1 MVVFGGGV
9 IGTAWVVHQFSP
21 SLLGLS
27 FPLCN
32 IWFSTFSTTEI
43 LAHLEESLRWKRRPL
58 PCFFAIF
65 RPLNRHDQVR
75 AVAKSQPD
83 RMELKET

>member
-21 SLLGLS
+21 SLLGL
-27 FPLCN
+27 FPTVQHLV
-32 IWFSTFSTTEI
+32 FDFSTTEI
-43 LAHLEESLRWKRRPL
+43 LHLEESPRWKRRPL
-58 PCFFAIF
+58 PFFFAIF

-75 AVAKSQPD
+75 AVAKSRPD
-83 RMELKET
+83 HMELKET